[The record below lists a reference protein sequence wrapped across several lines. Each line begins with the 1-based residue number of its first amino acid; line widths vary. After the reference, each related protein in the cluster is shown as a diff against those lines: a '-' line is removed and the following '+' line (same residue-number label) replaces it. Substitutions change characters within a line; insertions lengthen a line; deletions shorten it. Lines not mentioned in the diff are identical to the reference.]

1 MREIN
6 GRAIA
11 AELTGQV
18 AVRVAD
24 LAAVGVVPA
33 LAVVVPTDDEATAW
47 YVRSIERTA
56 AKVGITCR
64 VDVLETPDAAA
75 VIGRLDELSHDPSV
89 HGIICQTPL
98 PAGSSLADVGGH
110 ISLREGC

>member
-1 MREIN
+1 MRKID

-18 AVRVAD
+18 AAWVAD
-24 LAAVGVVPA
+24 LVAVGVVPA
-33 LAVVVPTDDEATAW
+33 LAVVVPTDDEATGW

-56 AKVGITCR
+56 AKVGITCQ
-64 VDVLETPDAAA
+64 VDVLEMPDTAA
-75 VIGRLDELSHDPSV
+75 VTERLDELSRDPSV

-98 PAGSSLADVGGH
+98 PAA
-110 ISLREGC
+110 